1 MQRLNLVS
9 PPRPIVNVNEF
20 RKISFKQDIII
31 GITMVKILKMHCSG
45 YSYSGTITT
54 IVRTLNRG
62 DKESLLGVT

>member
-20 RKISFKQDIII
+20 RKISFEQDIII
-31 GITMVKILKMHCSG
+31 GIIMVKILKLHCSG

-62 DKESLLGVT
+62 DKESLLGVA